1 MGTASDFIYHL
12 RDTIVLLG
20 GPANIC
26 DLLSAPGAIRKD
38 DVDALRRFNCGLID
52 TTKQKLAGINKITVV
67 VGGEDG

>member
-1 MGTASDFIYHL
+1 MGLTADFIYHL

-26 DLLSAPGAIRKD
+26 DLLNAPEAIKAD

-52 TTKQKLAGINKITVV
+52 ATKQKLAGINKITVV
-67 VGGEDG
+67 VGGG